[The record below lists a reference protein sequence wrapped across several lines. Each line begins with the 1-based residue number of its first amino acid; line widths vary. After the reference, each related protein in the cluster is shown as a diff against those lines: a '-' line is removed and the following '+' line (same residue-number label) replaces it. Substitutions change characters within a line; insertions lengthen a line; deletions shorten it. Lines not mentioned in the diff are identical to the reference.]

1 MSVQITKRH
10 FNITE
15 YYRMAEAGILSED
28 DRVELIEGEIIKMT
42 PIGSRH
48 AGCVSRLNALFNRL
62 IGETAVVSIQNPLRL
77 SNFSEPQPDI
87 ALLKPR
93 DDFYSNAHPTPADV
107 LLIIEVSDTSLEY
120 DRDIKLPLYAATS
133 MPEVWLVNLIKDT
146 IEIYREPHSG
156 MYREV
161 RYFTHGET
169 VSPLFNSNLTLSV
182 GAIIG

>member
-48 AGCVSRLNALFNRL
+48 AGCVSRLNNLLNRL
-62 IGETAVVSIQNPLRL
+62 VGEAAIVNVQNPLRL
-77 SNFSEPQPDI
+77 SNFSEPQPNI

-93 DDFYSNAHPTPADV
+93 DDFYSDAHPTPNDV
-107 LLIIEVSDTSLEY
+107 LLIIEVSDKSLEY
-120 DRDIKLPLYAATS
+120 DRDVKLPLYAAAS
-133 MPEVWLVNLIKDT
+133 IPELWLVNLIKDM
-146 IEIYREPHSG
+146 IEIYREPQDG

-161 RYFTHGET
+161 RYVTRGET
-169 VSPLFNSNLTLSV
+169 VGPLFNPSLTLSV
-182 GAIIG
+182 NTMLG

>member
-1 MSVQITKRH
+1 MSVRVTKRR

-15 YYRMAEAGILSED
+15 YYRMAEAGILSEE
-28 DRVELIEGEIIKMT
+28 DRVELIDGEIVKMT

-62 IGETAVVSIQNPLRL
+62 FSEAAIVSVQNPLRL

-87 ALLKPR
+87 TLLKPR
-93 DDFYSNAHPTPADV
+93 DDFYSNAHPTPTDV
-107 LLIIEVSDTSLEY
+107 LLIIEVADTSLEY
-120 DRDIKLPLYAATS
+120 DREIKIPLYAVAS
-133 MPEVWLVNLIKDT
+133 ISEVWLVNLIKDM
-146 IEIYREPHSG
+146 IEAYRDPQDG

-169 VSPLFNSNLTLSV
+169 ISPLFNPNLPLGVDS
-182 GAIIG
+182 IIG